1 MPFFQHLSI
10 QSRLLLL
17 VIGPVFALSCILLL
31 FDFKEQLQRE
41 EDKLAQHALTT
52 AKFLSAVIHK
62 QTELQGQQYI
72 ERLLKASQ
80 LNREPYLSLIIAD
93 ADNRPVANL
102 GTSFSMQEALPQQ
115 DTVVM
120 QQDTVVMQQD
130 THDITMVKVFSTETK
145 RQLLGYVFVA
155 IDKASLIEDHRQAFI
170 KNVGYITL
178 ALMLCSILVSWVSRS
193 ISQPIRDM
201 TSALKRFMIGS
212 QQVSNGKNTLPEIKS
227 LQSTINQISK
237 EMQHVEAD
245 MRHRI
250 QDAQA
255 QLRYQARHDALTGL
269 VNRQELE
276 RRLQQALQDVK
287 LHRANH
293 VFCYMD
299 LDQFRVIN
307 DTCGHLAGDEMLRQI
322 SMILSQRIRAEDT
335 FARLGGDEFG
345 LLLSYCQVEK
355 AIEIAAQLRQ
365 MVETFRFMHEG
376 RLFQTGISIG
386 IVEITSDLK
395 DVGQITRHA
404 DAACYVAKDNGRN
417 QIHLFHPEDD
427 VLLKRHVE
435 MEWVL
440 RINEAIEHNDFVLY
454 CQGIFPLQNKELPPF
469 YEILIRKRD
478 EHGGIIPPA
487 EFLPSA
493 ERYHLMTK
501 IDRWVIQHA
510 FMALQPL
517 FKTQGHDSPFIVSI
531 NLSGTS
537 LGDAQLLPYIQ
548 NCFDTY
554 EIPPTKV
561 CFEVTETSAIINI
574 DNTIKLIHE
583 LQKRGTRFMLDDFGS
598 GMSSFTY
605 LKHLPVDFLKMDGAY
620 VKEITSNK
628 VDLAMAKAI
637 QSVAQSMDIL
647 TIAEYVEDQA
657 TLDCL
662 KEMGVAFAQGFYLN
676 KPMPLSDTI
685 NHYMTGSHAQNR
697 EQSKQAVAQP
707 QT

>member
-1 MPFFQHLSI
+1 MPFFQNLSI

-52 AKFLSAVIHK
+52 AKFLSAVIHN
-62 QTELQGQQYI
+62 QTELQGKQYI

-80 LNREPYLSLIIAD
+80 LGREPYLSLMIAD
-93 ADNRPVANL
+93 ASNRPIANL
-102 GTSFSMQEALPQQ
+102 GASFNIQETLPQQ

-120 QQDTVVMQQD
+120 QQN
-130 THDITMVKVFSTETK
+130 THDITMVKVFSTEPK
-145 RQLLGYVFVA
+145 HNLLGYVFVA

-201 TSALKRFMIGS
+201 TAALKRFMIGS
-212 QQVSNGKNTLPEIKS
+212 QQVSHGKNTLPEIKS
-227 LQSTINQISK
+227 LQSTINQISR

-440 RINEAIEHNDFVLY
+440 RINEAIEHNEFVLY

-517 FKTQGHDSPFIVSI
+517 FRMQSSIKPFIVSI
-531 NLSGTS
+531 NLSGMS

-548 NCFDTY
+548 NCFETY
-554 EIPPTKV
+554 EIPPTHV

-574 DNTIKLIHE
+574 DNTIKLILE
-583 LQKRGTRFMLDDFGS
+583 LQKLGTRFMLDDFGS
-598 GMSSFTY
+598 GMSSFSY
-605 LKHLPVDFLKMDGAY
+605 LKHLPVNFLKMDGAY
-620 VKEITSNK
+620 VKDITSSK

-637 QSVAQSMDIL
+637 QSVAQSMEIQ
-647 TIAEYVEDQA
+647 TIAEYVEDEA

-662 KEMGVAFAQGFYLN
+662 KEMGVAYAQGFYLN
-676 KPMPLSDTI
+676 RPLPLSEALSRHMGTT
-685 NHYMTGSHAQNR
+685 HPQ
-697 EQSKQAVAQP
+697 QQAASIVP
-707 QT
+707 DISI

>member
-1 MPFFQHLSI
+1 MHFFQNLSI

-41 EDKLAQHALTT
+41 EDKLSQHALTT
-52 AKFLSAVIHK
+52 AKFLSAVIHN
-62 QTELQGQQYI
+62 QTELHGKDYI

-93 ADNRPVANL
+93 ADNHAIANL
-102 GTSFSMQEALPQQ
+102 GTSFNISETLPQQ
-115 DTVVM
+115 DTIVM
-120 QQDTVVMQQD
+120 QQS
-130 THDITMVKVFSTETK
+130 THDITMVKVLSTEPTHH
-145 RQLLGYVFVA
+145 LLGYVFVA

-178 ALMLCSILVSWVSRS
+178 ALILCSILVSWVSRS

-201 TSALKRFMIGS
+201 TSALKRFVIGS
-212 QQVSNGKNTLPEIKS
+212 QQVSQGKNSLPEIKS
-227 LQSTINQISK
+227 LQSTINQISRD
-237 EMQHVEAD
+237 MQHVEAD

-287 LHRANH
+287 QHRANH

-386 IVEITSDLK
+386 IVEITTTLK
-395 DVGQITRHA
+395 DVGEITRHA

-440 RINEAIEHNDFVLY
+440 RINEAIEHNEFVLY
-454 CQGIFPLQNKELPPF
+454 CQGIFPLQQKELPPF

-478 EHGGIIPPA
+478 EHGGITPPA

-517 FKTQGHDSPFIVSI
+517 FKMQSSVSPFIVSI
-531 NLSGTS
+531 NLSGMS

-554 EIPPTKV
+554 DISPSHV

-574 DNTIKLIHE
+574 DNTIKLITE
-583 LQKRGTRFMLDDFGS
+583 LQKMGTRFMLDDFGS
-598 GMSSFTY
+598 GMSSFSY
-605 LKHLPVDFLKMDGAY
+605 LKHLPVNFLKMDGAY
-620 VKEITSNK
+620 VRDITSNK
-628 VDLAMAKAI
+628 VDLAMAQAI
-637 QSVAQSMDIL
+637 QSVAQSMEIQ
-647 TIAEYVEDQA
+647 TIAEYVEDEA

-662 KEMGVAFAQGFYLN
+662 KDMGVAFAQGFYLN
-676 KPMPLSDTI
+676 RPMPLSEALARHIGTI
-685 NHYMTGSHAQNR
+685 NNQQQIAATIAPDMTI
-697 EQSKQAVAQP
+697 
-707 QT
+707 

>member
-1 MPFFQHLSI
+1 MHFFQNLSI

-31 FDFKEQLQRE
+31 FDFKEQLQHE
-41 EDKLAQHALTT
+41 EDKLSQHALTT
-52 AKFLSAVIHK
+52 AKFLSAVIHN
-62 QTELQGQQYI
+62 QTELHGQDYI
-72 ERLLKASQ
+72 GRLLKASQ

-93 ADNRPVANL
+93 ADNHTIANL
-102 GTSFSMQEALPQQ
+102 GTSFSINETLPQQ
-115 DTVVM
+115 DTMVM
-120 QQDTVVMQQD
+120 QQSS
-130 THDITMVKVFSTETK
+130 HDITMVKVFSTEPTH
-145 RQLLGYVFVA
+145 RLLGYVFVA

-178 ALMLCSILVSWVSRS
+178 ALILCSILVSWVSRS

-201 TSALKRFMIGS
+201 TSALKRFVIGS
-212 QQVSNGKNTLPEIKS
+212 QQVSHGKNTLPEIKS
-227 LQSTINQISK
+227 LQSTINQISRD
-237 EMQHVEAD
+237 MQHVEAD

-287 LHRANH
+287 QHRANH

-386 IVEITSDLK
+386 IVEITTALK
-395 DVGQITRHA
+395 DVGEITRHA

-454 CQGIFPLQNKELPPF
+454 CQGIFPLQQKELPPF

-493 ERYHLMTK
+493 ERYNLMTK

-517 FKTQGHDSPFIVSI
+517 FKMQSSVNPFIVSI
-531 NLSGTS
+531 NLSGMS

-548 NCFDTY
+548 NCFETY
-554 EIPPTKV
+554 DISPSHV

-574 DNTIKLIHE
+574 DNTIKLIKE
-583 LQKRGTRFMLDDFGS
+583 LQKMGTRFMLDDFGS
-598 GMSSFTY
+598 GMSSFSY
-605 LKHLPVDFLKMDGAY
+605 LKHLPVNFLKMDGAY
-620 VKEITSNK
+620 VKDITSNK

-637 QSVAQSMDIL
+637 QSVAQSMEIQ
-647 TIAEYVEDQA
+647 TIAEYVEDEA

-662 KEMGVAFAQGFYLN
+662 KGMGVAYAQGFYLN
-676 KPMPLSDTI
+676 RPMPLSEALARHIGTI
-685 NHYMTGSHAQNR
+685 NNQQQIAAAIAPDMTI
-697 EQSKQAVAQP
+697 
-707 QT
+707 

>member
-1 MPFFQHLSI
+1 MPFFQNLSI
-10 QSRLLLL
+10 QARLLLL
-17 VIGPVFALSCILLL
+17 VIGPVFAISCILLL

-41 EDKLAQHALTT
+41 EDKLGQHALTT
-52 AKFLSAVIHK
+52 AKFLSAVIHN
-62 QTELQGQQYI
+62 QTELQGQTYI

-93 ADNRPVANL
+93 ANNRPIAHL
-102 GTSFSMQEALPQQ
+102 GTSFDLQEAPPQQ

-120 QQDTVVMQQD
+120 QQN
-130 THDITMVKVFSTETK
+130 THDITMVKVFSTDPAHS
-145 RQLLGYVFVA
+145 LLGYVFVA

-212 QQVSNGKNTLPEIKS
+212 QQVSHGKNTLPEIKS
-227 LQSTINQISK
+227 LQSTINQISR

-454 CQGIFPLQNKELPPF
+454 CQGIFPLQHKELPPF

-517 FKTQGHDSPFIVSI
+517 FRMQSSVSPFIVSI
-531 NLSGTS
+531 NLSGMS

-548 NCFDTY
+548 NCFETY
-554 EIPPTKV
+554 DISPKHV

-574 DNTIKLIHE
+574 DNTIKLIRE
-583 LQKRGTRFMLDDFGS
+583 LQKMGTRFMLDDFGS
-598 GMSSFTY
+598 GMSSFSY
-605 LKHLPVDFLKMDGAY
+605 LKHLPVNFLKMDGAY
-620 VKEITSNK
+620 VKDITSSK

-637 QSVAQSMDIL
+637 QSVAQSMEIQ
-647 TIAEYVEDQA
+647 TIAEYVEDEA

-662 KEMGVAFAQGFYLN
+662 KDMGVAYAQGFYLN
-676 KPMPLSDTI
+676 RPIPLSEALARHVGTI
-685 NHYMTGSHAQNR
+685 SNQQQIAATIAPDH
-697 EQSKQAVAQP
+697 
-707 QT
+707 

>member
-1 MPFFQHLSI
+1 MPFFQNLSI

-52 AKFLSAVIHK
+52 AKFLSAVIHN
-62 QTELQGQQYI
+62 QTELQGKQYI

-80 LNREPYLSLIIAD
+80 LGREPYLSLMIAD
-93 ADNRPVANL
+93 ASNRPIANL
-102 GTSFSMQEALPQQ
+102 GASFNIQETLPQQ

-120 QQDTVVMQQD
+120 QQN
-130 THDITMVKVFSTETK
+130 THDITMVKVFSTEPK
-145 RQLLGYVFVA
+145 HSLLGYVFVA

-201 TSALKRFMIGS
+201 TAALKRFMIGS
-212 QQVSNGKNTLPEIKS
+212 QQVNHGKNTLPEIKS
-227 LQSTINQISK
+227 LQSTINQISR

-435 MEWVL
+435 MEWVI
-440 RINEAIEHNDFVLY
+440 RINEAIEHNEFVLY

-517 FKTQGHDSPFIVSI
+517 FRMQSSIKPFIVSI
-531 NLSGTS
+531 NLSGMS

-548 NCFDTY
+548 NCFETY
-554 EIPPTKV
+554 EIPPTHV

-574 DNTIKLIHE
+574 DNTIKLILE
-583 LQKRGTRFMLDDFGS
+583 LQKLGTRFMLDDFGS
-598 GMSSFTY
+598 GMSSFSY
-605 LKHLPVDFLKMDGAY
+605 LKHLPVNFLKMDGAY
-620 VKEITSNK
+620 VKDITSSK

-637 QSVAQSMDIL
+637 QSVAQSMEIQ
-647 TIAEYVEDQA
+647 TIAEYVEDEA

-662 KEMGVAFAQGFYLN
+662 KEMGVAYAQGFYLN
-676 KPMPLSDTI
+676 RPLPLSEALSRHMGTT
-685 NHYMTGSHAQNR
+685 HPQ
-697 EQSKQAVAQP
+697 QQAASIVP
-707 QT
+707 DISI

>member
-1 MPFFQHLSI
+1 MHFFQNLSI

-41 EDKLAQHALTT
+41 EDKLSQHALTT
-52 AKFLSAVIHK
+52 AKFLSAVIHN
-62 QTELQGQQYI
+62 QTELHGQDYI

-93 ADNRPVANL
+93 ADNHAIANL
-102 GTSFSMQEALPQQ
+102 GTSFNISETLPQQ
-115 DTVVM
+115 DTIVM
-120 QQDTVVMQQD
+120 QQS
-130 THDITMVKVFSTETK
+130 THDITMVKVLSTEPSH
-145 RQLLGYVFVA
+145 RLLGYVFVA
-155 IDKASLIEDHRQAFI
+155 IDKASLIEDHRQDFI

-178 ALMLCSILVSWVSRS
+178 ALILCSILVSWVSRS

-201 TSALKRFMIGS
+201 TSALKRFVIGS
-212 QQVSNGKNTLPEIKS
+212 QQVSQGKNSLPEIKS
-227 LQSTINQISK
+227 LQSTINQISRD
-237 EMQHVEAD
+237 MQHVEAD

-287 LHRANH
+287 QHRANH

-386 IVEITSDLK
+386 IVEITTTLK
-395 DVGQITRHA
+395 DVGEITRHA

-454 CQGIFPLQNKELPPF
+454 CQGIFPLQQKELPPF

-517 FKTQGHDSPFIVSI
+517 FKMQSSVNPFIVSI
-531 NLSGTS
+531 NLSGMS

-554 EIPPTKV
+554 DISPSHV

-574 DNTIKLIHE
+574 DNTIKLITE
-583 LQKRGTRFMLDDFGS
+583 LQKMGTRFMLDDFGS
-598 GMSSFTY
+598 GMSSFSY
-605 LKHLPVDFLKMDGAY
+605 LKHLPVNFLKMDGAY
-620 VKEITSNK
+620 VKDITSNK
-628 VDLAMAKAI
+628 VDLAMAQAI
-637 QSVAQSMDIL
+637 QSVAQSMEIQ
-647 TIAEYVEDQA
+647 TIAEYVEDEA

-662 KEMGVAFAQGFYLN
+662 KDMGVAFAQGFYLN
-676 KPMPLSDTI
+676 RPMPLSEALARHIGTI
-685 NHYMTGSHAQNR
+685 NNQQQIAAAIAPDMTI
-697 EQSKQAVAQP
+697 
-707 QT
+707 

>member
-1 MPFFQHLSI
+1 MPFFQNLSI
-10 QSRLLLL
+10 QARLLLL
-17 VIGPVFALSCILLL
+17 VIGPVFAISCILLL

-41 EDKLAQHALTT
+41 EDKLGQHALTT
-52 AKFLSAVIHK
+52 AKFLSAVIHN
-62 QTELQGQQYI
+62 QTELQGQTYI

-93 ADNRPVANL
+93 ANNRPIAHL
-102 GTSFSMQEALPQQ
+102 GTSFDLQEAPPQQ

-120 QQDTVVMQQD
+120 QQN
-130 THDITMVKVFSTETK
+130 THDITMVKVFSTDPAHT
-145 RQLLGYVFVA
+145 LLGYVFVA

-212 QQVSNGKNTLPEIKS
+212 QQVSHGKNTLPEIKS
-227 LQSTINQISK
+227 LQSTINQISR

-454 CQGIFPLQNKELPPF
+454 CQGIFPLQHKELPPF

-517 FKTQGHDSPFIVSI
+517 FRMQSSVSPFIVSI
-531 NLSGTS
+531 NLSGMS

-548 NCFDTY
+548 NCFETY
-554 EIPPTKV
+554 DISPKHV

-574 DNTIKLIHE
+574 DNTIKLIRE
-583 LQKRGTRFMLDDFGS
+583 LQKMGTRFMLDDFGS
-598 GMSSFTY
+598 GMSSFSY
-605 LKHLPVDFLKMDGAY
+605 LKHLPVNFLKMDGAY
-620 VKEITSNK
+620 VKDITSSK

-637 QSVAQSMDIL
+637 QSVAQSMEIQ
-647 TIAEYVEDQA
+647 TIAEYVEDEA

-662 KEMGVAFAQGFYLN
+662 KDMGVAYAQGFYLN
-676 KPMPLSDTI
+676 RPIPLSEALARHVGTI
-685 NHYMTGSHAQNR
+685 SSQQQIAATIAPDH
-697 EQSKQAVAQP
+697 
-707 QT
+707 

>member
-1 MPFFQHLSI
+1 
-10 QSRLLLL
+10 
-17 VIGPVFALSCILLL
+17 
-31 FDFKEQLQRE
+31 
-41 EDKLAQHALTT
+41 
-52 AKFLSAVIHK
+52 
-62 QTELQGQQYI
+62 
-72 ERLLKASQ
+72 
-80 LNREPYLSLIIAD
+80 
-93 ADNRPVANL
+93 
-102 GTSFSMQEALPQQ
+102 
-115 DTVVM
+115 
-120 QQDTVVMQQD
+120 
-130 THDITMVKVFSTETK
+130 
-145 RQLLGYVFVA
+145 
-155 IDKASLIEDHRQAFI
+155 
-170 KNVGYITL
+170 
-178 ALMLCSILVSWVSRS
+178 
-193 ISQPIRDM
+193 
-201 TSALKRFMIGS
+201 
-212 QQVSNGKNTLPEIKS
+212 
-227 LQSTINQISK
+227 
-237 EMQHVEAD
+237 
-245 MRHRI
+245 
-250 QDAQA
+250 
-255 QLRYQARHDALTGL
+255 
-269 VNRQELE
+269 
-276 RRLQQALQDVK
+276 
-287 LHRANH
+287 
-293 VFCYMD
+293 MD

-345 LLLSYCQVEK
+345 LLLSYCEVEK

-386 IVEITSDLK
+386 IVEITAALK
-395 DVGQITRHA
+395 DVGEITRHA

-454 CQGIFPLQNKELPPF
+454 CQGIFPLQQKELPPF

-510 FMALQPL
+510 FMTLQPL
-517 FKTQGHDSPFIVSI
+517 FKMQSSVNPFIVSI
-531 NLSGTS
+531 NLSGMS

-548 NCFDTY
+548 SCFETY
-554 EIPPTKV
+554 DISPGHV

-574 DNTIKLIHE
+574 DNTIKLIQE
-583 LQKRGTRFMLDDFGS
+583 LQKMGTRFMLDDFGS
-598 GMSSFTY
+598 GMSSFSY
-605 LKHLPVDFLKMDGAY
+605 LKHLPVNFLKMDGAY
-620 VKEITSNK
+620 VRDITSNK

-637 QSVAQSMDIL
+637 QSVAQSMEIQ

-662 KEMGVAFAQGFYLN
+662 KDMGVAYAQGFYLN
-676 KPMPLSDTI
+676 RPMPLSEALARHIGTI
-685 NHYMTGSHAQNR
+685 SNQQQIAAAIAPDMTI
-697 EQSKQAVAQP
+697 
-707 QT
+707 

>member
-1 MPFFQHLSI
+1 ML
-10 QSRLLLL
+10 
-17 VIGPVFALSCILLL
+17 
-31 FDFKEQLQRE
+31 DFKEQLQRDE
-41 EDKLAQHALTT
+41 EKLSQHALTT
-52 AKFLSAVIHK
+52 AKFLSAVVHN
-62 QTELQGQQYI
+62 QTDLHGRPYI

-80 LNREPYLSLIIAD
+80 LDREPYLSLMIAD
-93 ADNRPVANL
+93 ADKRPLAQL
-102 GTSFSMQEALPQQ
+102 GASFTVGDSLPRQ
-115 DTVVM
+115 DAIVM
-120 QQDTVVMQQD
+120 QQA
-130 THDITMVKVFSTETK
+130 THDVTMVRVFTTEPK
-145 RQLLGYVFVA
+145 HALLGFVFVA
-155 IDKASLIEDHRQAFI
+155 IDKAALIEDHRQAFI
-170 KNVGYITL
+170 RNVGYITL
-178 ALMLCSILVSWVSRS
+178 GLMLCSILVYWVSRS
-193 ISQPIRDM
+193 ISQPIREM
-201 TSALKRFMIGS
+201 TAALKRFVIGNQHIS
-212 QQVSNGKNTLPEIKS
+212 QVKNTLPEINS
-227 LQSTINQISK
+227 LQTTINEISR

-276 RRLQQALQDVK
+276 RRLQQALEDVK
-287 LHRANH
+287 QHRADH

-307 DTCGHLAGDEMLRQI
+307 DTCGHPAGDEMLRQI

-365 MVETFRFMHEG
+365 MVESFRFMHEG
-376 RLFQTGISIG
+376 RLFHTGISIG
-386 IVEITSDLK
+386 IVEVTADLK

-454 CQGIFPLQNKELPPF
+454 CQGIFPMQQKELPPF

-493 ERYHLMTK
+493 ERYQLMNK

-517 FKTQGHDSPFIVSI
+517 FKTQSSNKPFIVSI
-531 NLSGTS
+531 NLSGMS
-537 LGDAQLLPYIQ
+537 LGDPTLLPYIK
-548 NCFDTY
+548 NCFSNY
-554 EIPPTKV
+554 EVSPSHV

-574 DNTIKLIHE
+574 DNTIKLINE
-583 LQKRGTRFMLDDFGS
+583 LKLMGTRFMLDDFGS
-598 GMSSFTY
+598 GMSSFSY

-620 VKEITSNK
+620 VKDITTNK

-637 QSVAQSMDIL
+637 QSVAESMEIE

-662 KEMGVAFAQGFYLN
+662 NEMGVAYAQGFYLN
-676 KPMPLSDTI
+676 RPIPLSEALSRHIANSQPAKKTVTKTDTI
-685 NHYMTGSHAQNR
+685 A
-697 EQSKQAVAQP
+697 
-707 QT
+707 

>member
-10 QSRLLLL
+10 QSRLLLM

-80 LNREPYLSLIIAD
+80 LNREPYLSLMIAD

-120 QQDTVVMQQD
+120 QQDT
-130 THDITMVKVFSTETK
+130 HDITMVKVFSTEPK

-155 IDKASLIEDHRQAFI
+155 IDKAALIEDHRQAFI

-662 KEMGVAFAQGFYLN
+662 KDMGVAFAQGFYLN

-685 NHYMTGSHAQNR
+685 NHYMTGSHSQNR
-697 EQSKQAVAQP
+697 EQSKQAVVQP

>member
-1 MPFFQHLSI
+1 MHFFQNLNI
-10 QSRLLLL
+10 QSRLLLF
-17 VIGPVFALSCILLL
+17 VIGPVFALSCTLLL
-31 FDFKEQLQRE
+31 FDFKAQLQRE
-41 EDKLAQHALTT
+41 EDKLGQHALTT
-52 AKFLSAVIHK
+52 AKFLSAVVHD
-62 QTELQGQQYI
+62 QSALHDRPYI

-80 LNREPYLSLIIAD
+80 LEREPYLSLMIAN
-93 ADNRPVANL
+93 AEQHPLARL
-102 GTSFSMQEALPQQ
+102 GASFAVSDTLPQQ
-115 DTVVM
+115 DTMVM
-120 QQDTVVMQQD
+120 QQA
-130 THDITMVKVFSTETK
+130 THDVTMVRVFTTEPK
-145 RQLLGYVFVA
+145 HALLGFVFVA
-155 IDKASLIEDHRQAFI
+155 IDKAALIEDHRQAFI
-170 KNVGYITL
+170 RNVGYITL
-178 ALMLCSILVSWVSRS
+178 ALMICAILVYWVSRS
-193 ISQPIRDM
+193 ISQPIREM
-201 TSALKRFMIGS
+201 TSALKRFVVGE
-212 QQVSNGKNTLPEIKS
+212 QPVGQVRNSLPEIKS
-227 LQSTINQISK
+227 LQTTINEISR

-276 RRLQQALQDVK
+276 RRLQQALEDVK
-287 LHRANH
+287 QHRANH

-365 MVETFRFMHEG
+365 MVEAFRFMHED

-386 IVEITSDLK
+386 VVEITPDLK

-417 QIHLFHPEDD
+417 QIHLFHSEDD

-435 MEWVL
+435 MEWVS

-454 CQGIFPLQNKELPPF
+454 CQGIFPLQQKDLPPF

-517 FKTQGHDSPFIVSI
+517 FKAQPASAQPFIVSI
-531 NLSGTS
+531 NLSGMS
-537 LGDAQLLPYIQ
+537 LGDASLLPYIK
-548 NCFDTY
+548 NCFTTY
-554 EIPPTKV
+554 QIPPGHV

-574 DNTIKLIHE
+574 DNTIKLINE
-583 LQKRGTRFMLDDFGS
+583 LKQMGVRFMLDDFGS
-598 GMSSFTY
+598 GMSSFSY

-620 VKEITSNK
+620 VRDITSSK

-637 QSVAQSMDIL
+637 QSVAQSMEIK

-662 KEMGVAFAQGFYLN
+662 KEMGVAYAQGFYLN
-676 KPMPLSDTI
+676 KPMPLNDVLSRHGAASQQQSANISQTTI
-685 NHYMTGSHAQNR
+685 ETDISA
-697 EQSKQAVAQP
+697 
-707 QT
+707 

>member
-1 MPFFQHLSI
+1 MHFFQNLSI

-17 VIGPVFALSCILLL
+17 VIGPVFALSCTVLL

-41 EDKLAQHALTT
+41 EIKLGQHALTT
-52 AKFLSAVIHK
+52 ARFLSAVVHN
-62 QTELQGQQYI
+62 QSELHGRPYI

-80 LNREPYLSLIIAD
+80 LDREPYLSLIIAD
-93 ADNRPVANL
+93 AGNRPLARL
-102 GTSFSMQEALPQQ
+102 GASFAVSDSLPRQ
-115 DTVVM
+115 DTMVM
-120 QQDTVVMQQD
+120 QQA
-130 THDITMVKVFSTETK
+130 THDVTMIRVFTTEPK
-145 RQLLGYVFVA
+145 HVLLGYVFVA
-155 IDKASLIEDHRQAFI
+155 IDKAALIEDHRQAFI
-170 KNVGYITL
+170 RNVGYITL
-178 ALMLCSILVSWVSRS
+178 ALIICSVLVYWVSRS

-201 TSALKRFMIGS
+201 TTALKRFMIGS
-212 QQVSNGKNTLPEIKS
+212 QDVSQVKNSLPEIKS
-227 LQSTINQISK
+227 LQTTINEISR

-276 RRLQQALQDVK
+276 RRLQQALEDVK
-287 LHRANH
+287 QHRANH

-365 MVETFRFMHEG
+365 MVEAFRFMHEG

-386 IVEITSDLK
+386 IVEITADLK

-435 MEWVL
+435 MEWVM

-454 CQGIFPLQNKELPPF
+454 CQGIFPMQQKDLPPF

-493 ERYHLMTK
+493 ERYQLMTK

-517 FKTQGHDSPFIVSI
+517 FKTQSGSKPFIVSI
-531 NLSGTS
+531 NLSGMS
-537 LGDAQLLPYIQ
+537 LGDPSLLAYIK
-548 NCFDTY
+548 NCFTTY
-554 EIPPTKV
+554 EISPKHV

-574 DNTIKLIHE
+574 DNTIKLINE
-583 LQKRGTRFMLDDFGS
+583 LKSMGTRFMLDDFGS
-598 GMSSFTY
+598 GMSSFSY

-620 VKEITSNK
+620 VKDITLNK

-637 QSVAQSMDIL
+637 QSVAESMEIR

-662 KEMGVAFAQGFYLN
+662 NEIGVAYAQGFYLN
-676 KPMPLSDTI
+676 RPVPLSEALSRHFVSI
-685 NHYMTGSHAQNR
+685 NATQTQPSITNNN
-697 EQSKQAVAQP
+697 AVIA
-707 QT
+707 TDMSA

>member
-1 MPFFQHLSI
+1 MPFFQNLSI

-52 AKFLSAVIHK
+52 AKFLSAVIHN
-62 QTELQGQQYI
+62 QTELQGKQYI

-80 LNREPYLSLIIAD
+80 LGREPYLSLMIAD
-93 ADNRPVANL
+93 ASNRPIANL
-102 GTSFSMQEALPQQ
+102 GASFNVQETLPQQ

-120 QQDTVVMQQD
+120 QQN
-130 THDITMVKVFSTETK
+130 THDITMVKVFSTEPK
-145 RQLLGYVFVA
+145 HNLLGYVFVA

-201 TSALKRFMIGS
+201 TAALKRFMIGS
-212 QQVSNGKNTLPEIKS
+212 QQVSHGKNTLPEIKS
-227 LQSTINQISK
+227 LQSTINQISR

-440 RINEAIEHNDFVLY
+440 RINEAIEHNEFVLY

-517 FKTQGHDSPFIVSI
+517 FRMQSSIKPFIVSI
-531 NLSGTS
+531 NLSGMS

-548 NCFDTY
+548 NCFETY
-554 EIPPTKV
+554 EIPPTHV

-574 DNTIKLIHE
+574 DNTIKLILE
-583 LQKRGTRFMLDDFGS
+583 LQKLGTRFMLDDFGS
-598 GMSSFTY
+598 GMSSFSY
-605 LKHLPVDFLKMDGAY
+605 LKHLPVNFLKMDGAY
-620 VKEITSNK
+620 VKDITSSK

-637 QSVAQSMDIL
+637 QSVAQSMEIQ
-647 TIAEYVEDQA
+647 TIAEYVEDEA

-662 KEMGVAFAQGFYLN
+662 KEMGVAYAQGFYLN
-676 KPMPLSDTI
+676 RPLPLSEALSRHMGTT
-685 NHYMTGSHAQNR
+685 HPQ
-697 EQSKQAVAQP
+697 QQAASIVP
-707 QT
+707 DISI